1 MPERIE
7 VKNVEVE
14 GSRIPYVPVVR
25 QVQPVVQV
33 PASVIQQVR
42 QPNLVVPSFKPPVY
56 SPPVAQAPTPDPGNG
71 VGQSVPPSRE
81 MNIDGVAEYAGGLSL
96 PSWGGFEEE
105 KEETIEIVG
114 LEVPVPKPEV
124 LAVAGTTAVASVA
137 TALAAK
143 SLVELLVKALKPVI
157 KKAVLK
163 AKHALG
169 MTFSHQEVQL
179 YFAFEHKGLKKKLK
193 ADLTADLERQLL
205 HQHK

>member
-7 VKNVEVE
+7 VRTIEVE

-25 QVQPVVQV
+25 QIQPIVEVPAPVV
-33 PASVIQQVR
+33 QQVR
-42 QPNLVVPSFKPPVY
+42 QPDLVVPSFEPPIF
-56 SPPVAQAPTPDPGNG
+56 
-71 VGQSVPPSRE
+71 VPPSTQEPTPEANLSTPPNRE
-81 MNIDGVAEYAGGLSL
+81 MNIDGVAEYSGGLNL
-96 PSWGGFEEE
+96 PGWDGFDEE
-105 KEETIEIVG
+105 KDETIEIVG
-114 LEVPVPKPEV
+114 IEVPVPKPEV

-143 SLVELLVKALKPVI
+143 ALVETLVKAMKPVI

-163 AKHALG
+163 VKHMLG

-179 YFAFEHKGLKKKLK
+179 YFAFEHKSLKKKLK

>member
-7 VKNVEVE
+7 VRTVEVE
-14 GSRIPYVPVVR
+14 SSRIPYVPVVR
-25 QVQPVVQV
+25 QIKPVVEV
-33 PASVIQQVR
+33 PTPVIQQVQ
-42 QPNLVVPSFKPPVY
+42 QPNLVVPSFEPPVY
-56 SPPVAQAPTPDPGNG
+56 SPPVVQAPTPEAGLSAP
-71 VGQSVPPSRE
+71 SSRE
-81 MNIDGVAEYAGGLSL
+81 MNIDGVAEYSGGLNL
-96 PSWGGFEEE
+96 PGWGGFDEE
-105 KEETIEIVG
+105 KDETIEIVG
-114 LEVPVPKPEV
+114 IEVPVPEPEV
-124 LAVAGTTAVASVA
+124 MALAGATAVASVA

-143 SLVELLVKALKPVI
+143 SLVELLVKALKPIV

-169 MTFSHQEVQL
+169 MTFSHQEAQL